1 MKHIDSWKNKEV
13 FEDQLSLNERELYHY
28 PNHWNQ
34 FINSVIS
41 AVGLKKATL
50 LDLGCGSGSYK
61 ELCKRQ
67 LPNIDYTG
75 MDYSE
80 EAIEVAKQRW
90 KGENWIV
97 GDYRELTSEYANNY
111 DILHTGAMLDV
122 LPNGDEALSFL
133 LTLGFKNI
141 ILGRVKLTE
150 EASSF
155 TEYTAYNKIQTY
167 AYSHNIQNLKRMIEG
182 ANYKATFTGDLNS
195 CTILLKKSPS
205 V

>member
-1 MKHIDSWKNKEV
+1 MQHINSWKNKEV
-13 FEDQLSLNERELYHY
+13 FEDQLSLNERELHHY

-41 AVGLKKATL
+41 SVGLKKATL

-67 LPNIDYTG
+67 LPNINYTG

-90 KGENWIV
+90 KGEDWIV

-141 ILGRVKLTE
+141 ILGRVKLIE
-150 EASSF
+150 EASGF

-167 AYSHNIQNLKRMIEG
+167 AYSHNIQNLKEMIEE
-182 ANYKATFTGDLNS
+182 ANYEATFTGDLNS